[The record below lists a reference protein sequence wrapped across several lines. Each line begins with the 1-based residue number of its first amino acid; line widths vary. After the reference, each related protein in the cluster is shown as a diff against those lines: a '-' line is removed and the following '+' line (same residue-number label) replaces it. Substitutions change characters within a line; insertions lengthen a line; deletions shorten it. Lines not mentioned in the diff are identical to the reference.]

1 MSTGVMTGCARMLIV
16 LLLLIQL
23 ACIMFCVLSMSL
35 MVDLQRPWPIRYYR
49 NLAAGGLWVIDSFV
63 E

>member
-1 MSTGVMTGCARMLIV
+1 MSIGAMTGCARMLIV

-23 ACIMFCVLSMSL
+23 ACIMFCVLSMLL
-35 MVDLQRPWPIRYYR
+35 MVELQRPWPIMYYR